1 MPQRKDIEKLFK
13 THYAAMH
20 RLAMLILH
28 DEDVSRD
35 IVHDVFETL
44 LSSSLTDVSA
54 QYLLKAVRNRCL
66 NHMRSLSTM
75 ERVRSLYALD
85 MRETEDE
92 DWPDEHTMAMIRSA
106 VADNLTEA
114 CRRVVE
120 LRFSGGLSYKEI
132 AQSLGISEAGVY
144 KHLRHAIDVLRLKL
158 SKNG

>member
-75 ERVRSLYALD
+75 ER
-85 MRETEDE
+85 
-92 DWPDEHTMAMIRSA
+92 A
-106 VADNLTEA
+106 VFT
-114 CRRVVE
+114 
-120 LRFSGGLSYKEI
+120 LRP
-132 AQSLGISEAGVY
+132 
-144 KHLRHAIDVLRLKL
+144 
-158 SKNG
+158 